1 MDIVNAFVD
10 YCTFFVSSGGLVF
23 GFLLVLLESIIPI
36 LPLGVFVTLNVTSF
50 GFFMG
55 IFISW
60 FATCLG
66 CFLSYLIFYYLSNN
80 VIYRL
85 FGTKVKKRL
94 EKASMKFKSI
104 PLSNLAVIIA
114 LPFTPSFL
122 INIIGGISGISRKKF
137 ILALFIGKIFM
148 IFFWGYV
155 GKSLIESIT
164 DIKTIMIIVM
174 LILLAYFISKFV
186 SKKADIE

>member
-1 MDIVNAFVD
+1 MNVVNALVD
-10 YCTFFVSSGGLVF
+10 YCTYFVSSGGFIF

-55 IFISW
+55 ILISW
-60 FATCLG
+60 VATCLG

-80 VIYRL
+80 VIYKL
-85 FGTKVKKRL
+85 LPSKLKNKIQ
-94 EKASMKFKSI
+94 KASIKFKNI

-114 LPFTPSFL
+114 LPFTPAFL
-122 INIIGGISGISRKKF
+122 INIVGGMSNMSKKKF
-137 ILALFIGKIFM
+137 LLALLIGKLFM

-155 GKSLIESIT
+155 GKSLIESVT
-164 DIKTIMIIVM
+164 DIKTIMIVAV

-186 SKKADIE
+186 SKRVDIE